1 MKKILRK
8 QLLNRRKIHYLE
20 ISSNHIINIFEL
32 IKKKYKNIK
41 VIGGYVPINYEID
54 SLIILKQLEKSGHKI
69 SLPITRK
76 GSKMDFFEWSS
87 KEPLLIGKIGIPEPL
102 PKKKVYP
109 DILLVP
115 LVAFNKYK
123 FRLGYGGGY
132 YDRYIQKMK
141 KIKKIFTIGLAFSFQ
156 EVSNLPITEYD
167 KKLDFIFT
175 EDCIK

>member
-1 MKKILRK
+1 MVFPNLC
-8 QLLNRRKIHYLE
+8 Q
-20 ISSNHIINIFEL
+20 
-32 IKKKYKNIK
+32 
-41 VIGGYVPINYEID
+41 
-54 SLIILKQLEKSGHKI
+54 
-69 SLPITRK
+69 
-76 GSKMDFFEWSS
+76 
-87 KEPLLIGKIGIPEPL
+87 
-102 PKKKVYP
+102 KKKVYP

-141 KIKKIFTIGLAFSFQ
+141 KIKKIFTIGMAFSFQ
-156 EVSNLPITEYD
+156 EVASLPITEHD